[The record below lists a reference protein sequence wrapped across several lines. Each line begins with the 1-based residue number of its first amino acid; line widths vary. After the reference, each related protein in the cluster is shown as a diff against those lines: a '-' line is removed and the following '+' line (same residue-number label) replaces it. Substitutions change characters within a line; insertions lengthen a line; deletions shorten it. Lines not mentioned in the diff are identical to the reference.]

1 MDALPTQEPDEN
13 PGWRTV
19 IGYGVVSALMVLLAV
34 AAYTNYL
41 SQQRA
46 QATLEYERA
55 RMTRALTDE
64 LRTVLEKQDSLQRA
78 REQVAI
84 LGREIAAL
92 PTVPAPD
99 KARLAGTID
108 TIDGQLNTSQSL
120 LDQAKGIISQ
130 FQAQRFARN
139 SPFSLLQSA
148 FADTPNPS
156 PTPPEVRIGVA
167 IAALLVIVVV
177 ISYCLWMIARPTV
190 KAADK
195 TWAKELLNKQL
206 VFLGGLVVGIVVK

>member
-1 MDALPTQEPDEN
+1 MDATPTQEPEET

-84 LGREIAAL
+84 LGSEIAAL

-99 KARLAGTID
+99 KA
-108 TIDGQLNTSQSL
+108 
-120 LDQAKGIISQ
+120 ISWNH
-130 FQAQRFARN
+130 RHHRW
-139 SPFSLLQSA
+139 
-148 FADTPNPS
+148 
-156 PTPPEVRIGVA
+156 
-167 IAALLVIVVV
+167 AA
-177 ISYCLWMIARPTV
+177 
-190 KAADK
+190 
-195 TWAKELLNKQL
+195 
-206 VFLGGLVVGIVVK
+206 